1 MGRILGIDFGKKNV
15 GVAVSDP
22 QGLIAFPRGI
32 IKVQSEQEW
41 KKIQDIIQG
50 EEIEKVVVGL
60 PLRLAGSMGKS
71 AVEVQEFIDHLS
83 ALIHIPVHTFDER
96 FSSVACERVLHGHGK
111 KRIDDCAAAFMLQ
124 GYLDSQRNDD

>member
-32 IKVQSEQEW
+32 IKVQSGQEW
-41 KKIQDIIQG
+41 KEIEDIIQG
-50 EEIEKVVVGL
+50 EEIEGVVVGL
-60 PLRLAGSMGKS
+60 PLRLDGSIGKS
-71 AVEVQEFIDHLS
+71 ALEVQEFIDHLLS
-83 ALIHIPVHTFDER
+83 LIHVPVHTFDER
-96 FSSVACERVLHGHGK
+96 FSSVACEKVLHGK

-124 GYLDSQRNDD
+124 GYLDSQRNDG

>member
-1 MGRILGIDFGKKNV
+1 LGRILGIDFGKKNV

-41 KKIQDIIQG
+41 KEIQNIIQG
-50 EEIEKVVVGL
+50 EEIEEVVVGL
-60 PLRLAGSMGKS
+60 PLRLDGSMGKS
-71 AVEVQEFIDHLS
+71 ALEVQEFVDHLS
-83 ALIHIPVHTFDER
+83 GLIHIPVYTFDER
-96 FSSVACERVLHGHGK
+96 FSSVACEKVLRGK

>member
-1 MGRILGIDFGKKNV
+1 M
-15 GVAVSDP
+15 AVSDP

-41 KKIQDIIQG
+41 KEIQNIIQG
-50 EEIEKVVVGL
+50 EEIEEVVVGL
-60 PLRLAGSMGKS
+60 PLRLDGSMGKS
-71 AVEVQEFIDHLS
+71 ALEVQEFVDHLS
-83 ALIHIPVHTFDER
+83 GLIHIPVYTFDER
-96 FSSVACERVLHGHGK
+96 FSSVACEKVLRGK